1 MSMGF
6 FSRMNPTVRGLA
18 IVALI
23 AGIVVVLKIEATLV
37 ALQALISILFLLAIA
52 WFVFSVWR
60 ENRAEIATW
69 SLRSRLTFYG
79 AAVLIVADVGLAWWA
94 GARGLNLLAFLGV
107 LAVSGFSMWRVWR
120 DQRTYGI

>member
-1 MSMGF
+1 MTMGF
-6 FSRMNPTVRGLA
+6 FSRLNPTVRGFA
-18 IVALI
+18 IIALVA
-23 AGIVVVLKIEATLV
+23 GVVVVLQLEATLV
-37 ALQALISILFLLAIA
+37 ALSLLMSVLFVLAIVY
-52 WFVFSVWR
+52 FVYLVWR

-107 LAVSGFSMWRVWR
+107 LAVGGFSMWRVWR